1 MYSYRDLEQLSGVSY
16 PLLAQWKHRGI
27 IDGEGRPLLF
37 TKEMAFR
44 AVWLA
49 TLTRAHIPL
58 DEANELFE
66 KAVKRAAKDP
76 GVVMLL
82 THEGPKFFSN
92 ETHFKRLWEL
102 VREEGAV
109 IHVISVGLL
118 FVEVESELEAMEKAR
133 DVRKHVDLRE
143 PGLIRAVK

>member
-16 PLLAQWKHRGI
+16 PLLAQWKHRGV

-37 TKEMAFR
+37 TKEMALR
-44 AVWLA
+44 TVWLA

-58 DEANELFE
+58 EEASELFDD
-66 KAVKRAAKDP
+66 ALKRAIKDP

-92 ETHFKRLWEL
+92 ETHFKRLWAL
-102 VREEGAV
+102 IREEGAV
-109 IHVISVGLL
+109 IHVISIGL
-118 FVEVESELEAMEKAR
+118 FFEEAQAELETMRK
-133 DVRKHVDLRE
+133 VRNFRKSIGFSEPDLVE
-143 PGLIRAVK
+143 AVK